1 MGTKCVEKL
10 GLVRKLRVM
19 ENRIDKMFSE
29 QQNDIEKH
37 NKPIFDFARTIRDV
51 LTDADDYKNI
61 AIGGSVGLYLGLG
74 SDYAQ
79 DIRKVGDIDLY
90 VFENDYDKA
99 CEVIDKL
106 FISIGE
112 EKGDRSIIKK
122 MRENFIGFSKSECS
136 KKGFCEDGFTQIY
149 LETDVCK
156 TDIKIDILIFGK
168 ELEVLC
174 KYVSRDT
181 GTMCLPFI
189 IADKLFAAEW
199 YYRHPEQII
208 DYKDAEKNSLFKNVN
223 DILSALSCCNSIST
237 DKFSVKLIGD
247 VRKKWKNLKKEDIN
261 EIITFTDIKD
271 FVMQINPKLKLAVKS
286 ERENVFPKE

>member
-10 GLVRKLRVM
+10 AMVRGGRVM

-37 NKPIFDFARTIRDV
+37 NKSIFDFARTIRDV
-51 LTDADDYKNI
+51 LTNADDYKNI

-199 YYRHPEQII
+199 NELQRSKSTSNYQKELTQ
-208 DYKDAEKNSLFKNVN
+208 KSME
-223 DILSALSCCNSIST
+223 DICYARKILWTKFDEIEWSNIFADIKTKWSKIKHCWIE
-237 DKFSVKLIGD
+237 KFSVLD
-247 VRKKWKNLKKEDIN
+247 TYCCFKKPFGFGKEG
-261 EIITFTDIKD
+261 K
-271 FVMQINPKLKLAVKS
+271 
-286 ERENVFPKE
+286 